1 MQGLS
6 PQQQLVHQMAARG
19 QVGYAALQQQQLQM
33 QLANAGMK
41 QMPPLQQMGFRS
53 KGQGA
58 FKNNSQAFANQM
70 RQGINYGYSLNFS
83 VLIHFIMPM
92 LISYC

>member
-1 MQGLS
+1 
-6 PQQQLVHQMAARG
+6 
-19 QVGYAALQQQQLQM
+19 M

-70 RQGINYGYSLNFS
+70 RQGINYEYSFW
-83 VLIHFIMPM
+83 
-92 LISYC
+92 